1 MCSQCVCARMC
12 VFSAL
17 LVLPIIGCR
26 ARESAPVIGAQAEQA
41 NPEKSELRILE
52 LGEQA
57 RKNLNLVVKS
67 ARPTDYWRT
76 ISIPGVVADRP
87 GISDRGVTSP
97 AVGVV
102 SEIHVF
108 PGDTVRPGQRLVTVR
123 LFSEYLQAT
132 QSELFKASRESV
144 LVQSQIN
151 RLGDAA
157 ASGAVSG
164 SRLIELRNEL
174 QRQQT
179 IIQAAKQELLNRGL
193 SVGQIDAISAG
204 TFVSSIDV
212 VAPPPRSDL
221 AMLQGLVKDRIET
234 VSYSDEV
241 DVMYEVQSLAA
252 ELGQTVQAGE
262 LIVNLANHQALY
274 IIGHAFKR
282 EAGLIEQAAQ
292 RSTPVQIHVAEDSA
306 DLWPS
311 VDQPFQIRHLS
322 NTIDLETRTF
332 DFFVPLQNQ
341 SHTYEKNGNT
351 FLVWRFRPGQRTRI
365 EVPVE
370 KFEQVYVLPSEALV
384 REGPEAYVYQ
394 QNGDLFNQLS
404 VHVVYEDRLNVVLA
418 NDGSITPGTFLA
430 QNASASLRR
439 VLKAQSASGQQP
451 GLHVHADG
459 TVHAAH

>member
-1 MCSQCVCARMC
+1 MCSRRVFARMC
-12 VFSAL
+12 VLAAL
-17 LVLPIIGCR
+17 VVLPLLGCVPSKSTSSP
-26 ARESAPVIGAQAEQA
+26 SAQSEQK
-41 NPEKSELRILE
+41 NPGKPELRILE

-57 RKNLNLVVKS
+57 RKNLNLVVK
-67 ARPTDYWRT
+67 AVRPTDYWRT

-123 LFSEYLQAT
+123 LSSEYLQAT
-132 QSELFKASRESV
+132 QTQLFKASHESI
-144 LVQSQIN
+144 LVQNQID

-164 SRLIELRNEL
+164 SRLVELKNEQ
-174 QRQQT
+174 QRQQAT
-179 IIQAAKQELLNRGL
+179 IQAAKQELLNRGL
-193 SVGQIDAISAG
+193 TVAQIDSISAG
-204 TFVSSIDV
+204 TFVSAIDV
-212 VAPPPRSDL
+212 VAPPPRADL
-221 AMLQGLVKDRIET
+221 AMLQGLVKDPIQT
-234 VSYSDEV
+234 VSYSDGA
-241 DVMYEVQSLAA
+241 DVTYEVQSLAA

-282 EAGLIEQAAQ
+282 EAGLIEQATQ
-292 RSTPVQIHVAEDSA
+292 RSTPVQIQFAEDSA
-306 DLWPS
+306 ELWPS
-311 VDQPFQIRHLS
+311 LDQQFQIRHLS

-341 SHTYEKNGNT
+341 SRTYEKNGST

-370 KFEQVYVLPSEALV
+370 RFEKVYVLPSEALV

-404 VHVVYEDRLNVVLA
+404 VHIVYEDRLNVVLA
-418 NDGSITPGTFLA
+418 NDGSISPGFFLA
-430 QNASASLRR
+430 QNSAASLRR